1 MNTGLKFEKNC
12 IREAMLEQ
20 RLAIPEEL
28 RREADIAMANRFVNL
43 ATFRFAEVILLYAP
57 IKAEPNVL
65 FCCETAV
72 KAGKRLA
79 FPRCHPDTCTMTYGI
94 VSSPDEL
101 MEGTYGILEPR
112 EDAEIYV
119 PAPHKHDICVV
130 PAVCFDKKGYRIGYG
145 KGYYDRF
152 LSGFGGTSIG
162 FCLNRFL
169 CDALPRGRY
178 DRTVDL
184 IITEKGVFSPK

>member
-1 MNTGLKFEKNC
+1 MNNGLKFEKTR
-12 IREAMLEQ
+12 IRESMLEQ

-28 RREADIAMANRFVNL
+28 RHEADTAMAGRFVNL

-65 FCCETAV
+65 LCCEAAL

-94 VSSPDEL
+94 VSSLDDL
-101 MEGTYGILEPR
+101 VEGAYGILEPR

-119 PAPHKHDICVV
+119 PAPYKHDICVV

-152 LSGFGGTSIG
+152 LSGFGGTSVG
-162 FCLNRFL
+162 FCLSRFL
-169 CDALPRGRY
+169 CDSLPRGRY
-178 DRTVDL
+178 DRAVDL
-184 IITEKGVFSPK
+184 IITEKGVIAPQ

>member
-1 MNTGLKFEKNC
+1 MNNGLKFEKTR

-28 RREADIAMANRFVNL
+28 RHEADTAMAGRFVNL

-65 FCCETAV
+65 LCCEAAL

-94 VSSPDEL
+94 VSSLDDL
-101 MEGTYGILEPR
+101 VEGAYGILEPR

-119 PAPHKHDICVV
+119 PAPYKHDICVV

-145 KGYYDRF
+145 KGYYDRYLKRKQGITTLGIAF
-152 LSGFGGTSIG
+152 QCQQWEYLIPNNEFDIP
-162 FCLNRFL
+162 L
-169 CDALPRGRY
+169 DK
-178 DRTVDL
+178 
-184 IITEKGVFSPK
+184 IITEKNIFN